1 MYGYLVIPKD
11 FSDKQSAQLTAFNTL
26 GTALGK
32 MGTGTNKMSSAVN
45 ALSSKLGQL
54 PTAFSNL
61 STATSKLGSAANGL
75 KNASGAVGDNAGE
88 ISSKTGTIDSSTST
102 MNDSVDNAIASINSS
117 LGILRDSSATEEQK
131 SAAIKDIQDQIDSL
145 DSSVDSGVSAI
156 NGDTAAISGKASAIS
171 GQASAIGNG
180 LSGIASAENQMS
192 TQFSGMAD
200 KMSNVGPGIGA
211 MSNALGK
218 LSSGM
223 NTMSGKMDSK
233 VSDAIDTINSSDA
246 EQSSSETAKLKFVV
260 DQSRNVMISSTLTSA
275 ISNLS
280 ASSGMQVDINYM
292 NPVKDKLNVLYVAM
306 VCMMMVM
313 FSSMI
318 PGIITGLTIKPSGS
332 KTSRLKTILF
342 QLVLTA
348 TIAGC
353 LGLLLPQ
360 ILEWM
365 LGTTLPIS
373 ELGVFVAIVTFS
385 YILFI
390 IAAIDLFGKAG
401 IAFPALIMVCGTA
414 VANLPYEFL
423 PYFWQHFIYPWEP
436 LRLIADGFRE
446 ILYLDGGGWN
456 NFTMN
461 MACMAIIAA
470 CFMLIAFF
478 KKDKQKLEEPVV

>member
-1 MYGYLVIPKD
+1 
-11 FSDKQSAQLTAFNTL
+11 
-26 GTALGK
+26 
-32 MGTGTNKMSSAVN
+32 
-45 ALSSKLGQL
+45 
-54 PTAFSNL
+54 
-61 STATSKLGSAANGL
+61 
-75 KNASGAVGDNAGE
+75 
-88 ISSKTGTIDSSTST
+88 
-102 MNDSVDNAIASINSS
+102 
-117 LGILRDSSATEEQK
+117 
-131 SAAIKDIQDQIDSL
+131 
-145 DSSVDSGVSAI
+145 
-156 NGDTAAISGKASAIS
+156 
-171 GQASAIGNG
+171 
-180 LSGIASAENQMS
+180 
-192 TQFSGMAD
+192 
-200 KMSNVGPGIGA
+200 
-211 MSNALGK
+211 
-218 LSSGM
+218 M

-373 ELGVFVAIVTFS
+373 ELGIFVAIVTFS